1 MKKHTLLIL
10 TLLSMVTFVSGQG
23 LLSVGQS
30 GSFDDFDSKLPF
42 TATISGDIGFDSNVG
57 NRPDGYEEESGYIR
71 GGVGVAYAGGSRT
84 THVDLNARLSTLH
97 YFDQPEA
104 QGDDSFQTGRLG
116 LKIYH
121 KASPTL
127 TIGNSAYLSHEI
139 EPDDAIGASASR
151 RLDQYTYGYNSLWVS
166 NSWTRRLKTVTRYSV
181 TGIDYEGQLESV
193 GEDRFTQTFSQE
205 VRYVLDRLTSL
216 VGEYRRANTDY
227 DIVNLDYDANYL
239 LAGADH
245 KFSDNVS
252 GTLRLGGENRDY
264 DSNDDDGWN
273 PYAEASLRY
282 ELSDR
287 TNLVWFTRYGYEDS
301 EVFYHLSESRS
312 VFRTALNAN
321 HAFSDNVRGKAGL
334 SYHTSDYDRG
344 VLSELTEYG
353 ISLNLGLNYKLS
365 DNWLLTLG
373 TSYTPIDVRRPE
385 MTGGN
390 DNFWNIKIGL
400 TFSPN

>member
-334 SYHTSDYDRG
+334 SYHTRTHFS
-344 VLSELTEYG
+344 
-353 ISLNLGLNYKLS
+353 
-365 DNWLLTLG
+365 
-373 TSYTPIDVRRPE
+373 RR
-385 MTGGN
+385 
-390 DNFWNIKIGL
+390 
-400 TFSPN
+400 

>member
-1 MKKHTLLIL
+1 MKKQTLLIL
-10 TLLSMVTFVSGQG
+10 TMLSKATFVNGQG

-282 ELSDR
+282 DLSDR

-353 ISLNLGLNYKLS
+353 ISLNLGLNYRVMSNTDVNLGYSITHLAS
-365 DNWLLTLG
+365 DSAFRAVSYTHLTLP
-373 TSYTPIDVRRPE
+373 TIYSV
-385 MTGGN
+385 
-390 DNFWNIKIGL
+390 
-400 TFSPN
+400 

>member
-10 TLLSMVTFVSGQG
+10 TLLSMATFVNGQG

-42 TATISGDIGFDSNVG
+42 TATITGDIGFDSNVG

-151 RLDQYTYGYNSLWVS
+151 RLDQYTYGYLSL
-166 NSWTRRLKTVTRYSV
+166 
-181 TGIDYEGQLESV
+181 IH
-193 GEDRFTQTFSQE
+193 
-205 VRYVLDRLTSL
+205 
-216 VGEYRRANTDY
+216 
-227 DIVNLDYDANYL
+227 I
-239 LAGADH
+239 
-245 KFSDNVS
+245 
-252 GTLRLGGENRDY
+252 
-264 DSNDDDGWN
+264 
-273 PYAEASLRY
+273 
-282 ELSDR
+282 
-287 TNLVWFTRYGYEDS
+287 
-301 EVFYHLSESRS
+301 
-312 VFRTALNAN
+312 
-321 HAFSDNVRGKAGL
+321 
-334 SYHTSDYDRG
+334 
-344 VLSELTEYG
+344 
-353 ISLNLGLNYKLS
+353 
-365 DNWLLTLG
+365 
-373 TSYTPIDVRRPE
+373 
-385 MTGGN
+385 
-390 DNFWNIKIGL
+390 
-400 TFSPN
+400 